1 MGSSDPT
8 SHVMDGGIEAPEAAF
23 LAACQSGAPGLTLGL
38 PVLGIPPW
46 QMLTEASHAPSC
58 VPGVQK

>member
-1 MGSSDPT
+1 
-8 SHVMDGGIEAPEAAF
+8 MDGGIEAPEAPF
-23 LAACQSGAPGLTLGL
+23 LAACQSGAPGLSLGL